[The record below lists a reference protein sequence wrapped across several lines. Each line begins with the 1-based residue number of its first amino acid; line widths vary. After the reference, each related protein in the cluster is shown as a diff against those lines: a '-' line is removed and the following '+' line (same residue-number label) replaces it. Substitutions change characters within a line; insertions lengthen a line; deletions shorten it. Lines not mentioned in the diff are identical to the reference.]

1 MLIVHLNGDNHIQN
15 FHLGRYID
23 GYTFGNHVL
32 RLRWRVAVNLD
43 FRPYIQWYT
52 SPNENFEYGYP
63 LNNCMRST
71 DNLNLVPKHIMT
83 SLSLKRQQNNCIW
96 NVYLIHYRPSICPCR
111 IRVENALKTHV
122 IRISFPTRISKIQS
136 KPTFD
141 TRWTA
146 VQRIY
151 LLTNQ
156 LLKYNNAVQ
165 RTIHVETHCW
175 TANQKG
181 SIALADLLHLNQW

>member
-1 MLIVHLNGDNHIQN
+1 MRWKRTWNTNSQDKYAGGSVTKLAMLTQP
-15 FHLGRYID
+15 
-23 GYTFGNHVL
+23 YTH
-32 RLRWRVAVNLD
+32 
-43 FRPYIQWYT
+43 
-52 SPNENFEYGYP
+52 
-63 LNNCMRST
+63 T
-71 DNLNLVPKHIMT
+71 DKKIMT
-83 SLSLKRQQNNCIW
+83 RARNYNASIESRKTQVKHRSIRTRRTKIKIDFMI
-96 NVYLIHYRPSICPCR
+96 LIALLHYRPSICPCR

-141 TRWTA
+141 TRGTA

-181 SIALADLLHLNQW
+181 SIALPDLLHVNQW